1 MFGEY
6 KSNLATTG
14 VYYFHKEG
22 EFHQAAER
30 MIEADDRTNGEY
42 YLAPVYNYLKGDVT
56 HFPVNKMIG
65 MGTPEELKATL
76 DENSDFSNWAV

>member
-1 MFGEY
+1 MTGITHAMSLHSIT
-6 KSNLATTG
+6 KSQRKKTVIRSYNQSVELNLAT
-14 VYYFHKEG
+14 
-22 EFHQAAER
+22 
-30 MIEADDRTNGEY
+30 
-42 YLAPVYNYLKGDVT
+42 VYNYLKGDVT